1 MKTDILK
8 GTRDFLPQDKAKRDF
23 VMQIIRRSFESFGYD
38 TVETPAIEYA
48 ETLLGKYGDEGS
60 KLVYS
65 FEDNGGRKIALRYD
79 QTVPF
84 ARLIAMYNKELPMPF
99 KRYEISRV
107 WRADKP
113 AKGRYRE
120 FYQCDI
126 DIIGTTSLL
135 ADAEVAAV
143 INRVLTDLGLSR
155 YVLKFNS
162 RRVVNQIFE
171 KLGVPVA
178 DQAKVLRVMDKVDK
192 IGEDE
197 IKKELRGF
205 LEEKCVDSLWRT
217 LNVAGSTAEKIV
229 ALGDYDT
236 SEIES
241 FLAKAKAFGVPEE
254 KLEWNLTLARGLD
267 YYTGIIFEGVIPE
280 IAIGSI
286 CGGGRYDDL
295 CGLFTEEKFSGTGVA
310 FGFDR
315 LVLAMEELGLLKDI
329 GLNSQVLLA
338 NFAESETETL
348 ELMQELQAEGLK
360 TEMYLDPAKLGKQL
374 KFADKKKIPFVV
386 IYGGQEV
393 EKGEVLVRMMSGGKQ
408 INIPREQVATYFTGF
423 DFSTL

>member
-1 MKTDILK
+1 MKTEILK
-8 GTRDFLPQDKAKRDF
+8 GTRDFLPQDKAKRDA

-48 ETLLGKYGDEGS
+48 QTLLGKYGDEGS

-126 DIIGTTSLL
+126 DIIGTDSLL

-143 INRVLTDLGLSR
+143 INRVMTDLGLDR
-155 YVLKFNS
+155 YLLKFNS

-192 IGEDE
+192 ISEEE

-205 LEEKCVDSLWRT
+205 LAEKCVDSLWRT
-217 LNVAGSTAEKIV
+217 LNVAGSTTEKIM

-236 SEIES
+236 SEIED

-267 YYTGIIFEGVIPE
+267 YYTGIIFEGVIPDV
-280 IAIGSI
+280 AIGSI

-295 CGLFTEEKFSGTGVA
+295 CGLFTTEKFSGTGVA

-315 LVLAMEELGLLKDI
+315 LVVAMEELGLLNDI
-329 GLNSQVLLA
+329 RLNSQVLLV
-338 NFAESETETL
+338 NFDDNEAEILS
-348 ELMQELQAEGLK
+348 LMRELQASGLNV
-360 TEMYLDPAKLGKQL
+360 ELYLDSAKLGKQL

-386 IYGGQEV
+386 IYGAQEASTN
-393 EKGEVLVRMMSGGKQ
+393 EVVVRMMSSGKQ
-408 INIPREQVATYFTGF
+408 LNIPRAQVASYFTGF
-423 DFSTL
+423 NFSTL